1 MAARF
6 SPRDPWNPSRPRRL
20 PIKLKHR
27 MFFYLLFLTSFFQPI
42 SSENIRR
49 TVSSEWPKQH
59 LRCTVWVTK
68 AASLLHLKN
77 DLVETGMLPWILLSS
92 FVWSPLLVPS
102 PRTRQ
107 GGWGWR
113 STSSPGTG
121 AGVCLVQMLGRPG
134 CWADDINGLGNW
146 NYCPGEE
153 ARSCLLLP
161 SHSWL
166 CLLCMA
172 GFCLDK
178 KKISLL
184 ALRDEET
191 LDVKRRLW
199 GVQDVSFPWEREK
212 MLPWDLIYPGRV
224 KPYVC

>member
-1 MAARF
+1 M
-6 SPRDPWNPSRPRRL
+6 
-20 PIKLKHR
+20 
-27 MFFYLLFLTSFFQPI
+27 
-42 SSENIRR
+42 
-49 TVSSEWPKQH
+49 
-59 LRCTVWVTK
+59 TK

-77 DLVETGMLPWILLSS
+77 DLVEMGMLPWILLSS
-92 FVWSPLLVPS
+92 FDWSPLLVPS

-172 GFCLDK
+172 GFWLDK
-178 KKISLL
+178 KKKKKVSWPFEMRKLL
-184 ALRDEET
+184 MSKGGCEGFKMCPSPGKGKGCSHGTWYIRDAWSSKSAST
-191 LDVKRRLW
+191 
-199 GVQDVSFPWEREK
+199 
-212 MLPWDLIYPGRV
+212 
-224 KPYVC
+224 